1 MATDG
6 TGDTTRDPSVDIAS
20 IDDALTDIREGR
32 IVVVV
37 DDEDRENEGDFI
49 MAAEKVTPETINFM
63 ATNGR
68 GLICLPA
75 TSERLRELDL
85 EMMVN
90 RNTALHETP
99 FTVSIDAIDDTTTGI
114 SAHDRSVTVR
124 RFVSPDARPSDF
136 GRPGH
141 IFPLRARPG
150 GVLRRAGHT
159 EATVDLARLAG
170 LNPAGVLCEILN
182 PDGTMARLPQLVDIA
197 RTFGLKI
204 ITIRDLIAY
213 RRRSE
218 KLVRRVETVQM
229 PTRFGQFV
237 LHLYE
242 SDVDEREHLAL
253 VKGDL
258 TAAAGPALIRMHSE
272 CLTGDMLG
280 SERCD
285 CEANLHSALRMI
297 EEEGRGALVYMRQE
311 GRGIGLV
318 EKMHAYKLQE
328 EGYDTVEANLKLGH
342 RMDERDYGIGAQILL
357 DLGIRQARLITNN
370 PAKRVGLEAYSIEI
384 VERVPA
390 KTHPTRWNVEYLR
403 TKREKMGHII
413 DEADLTLDDEASGG
427 THGHSV

>member
-124 RFVSPDARPSDF
+124 RFVSPDACPSDF

-182 PDGTMARLPQLVDIA
+182 PDGTMARLPQLVEIA

-218 KLVRRVETVQM
+218 KLVRCVETVQM

-311 GRGIGLV
+311 
-318 EKMHAYKLQE
+318 
-328 EGYDTVEANLKLGH
+328 
-342 RMDERDYGIGAQILL
+342 
-357 DLGIRQARLITNN
+357 
-370 PAKRVGLEAYSIEI
+370 
-384 VERVPA
+384 
-390 KTHPTRWNVEYLR
+390 
-403 TKREKMGHII
+403 
-413 DEADLTLDDEASGG
+413 
-427 THGHSV
+427 